1 MSSNYDAD
9 VGVVNIG
16 GDMMGGTIIQTN
28 YSDNNDKII
37 LKLLDIVSQQMQI
50 NSQQMQIN
58 SQQATTINRLLE
70 MLGDDA
76 SVKGGSK

>member
-9 VGVVNIG
+9 GSVVNIG
-16 GDMMGGTIIQTN
+16 GDMMGGGTII
-28 YSDNNDKII
+28 YPIYRDKNDKII
-37 LKLLDIVSQQMQI
+37 LKLLDII
-50 NSQQMQIN
+50 SQQMQIN

>member
-9 VGVVNIG
+9 GSVVNIG
-16 GDMMGGTIIQTN
+16 GDMMGGTIIYTN

-37 LKLLDIVSQQMQI
+37 LKLLDII
-50 NSQQMQIN
+50 SQQMQIN

>member
-9 VGVVNIG
+9 GSVVNIG
-16 GDMMGGTIIQTN
+16 GDMMGGTIIYTN

-37 LKLLDIVSQQMQI
+37 LKLLDII
-50 NSQQMQIN
+50 SQQMQIN
-58 SQQATTINRLLE
+58 SQQATTINRLFK
-70 MLGDDA
+70 MLADDA

>member
-28 YSDNNDKII
+28 YSDNNDKNNFKI
-37 LKLLDIVSQQMQI
+37 
-50 NSQQMQIN
+50 
-58 SQQATTINRLLE
+58 A
-70 MLGDDA
+70 
-76 SVKGGSK
+76 

>member
-16 GDMMGGTIIQTN
+16 GDMMGGTIIYTN

-50 NSQQMQIN
+50 NSQE
-58 SQQATTINRLLE
+58 ATTINRLLE